1 MTNFIKTTSFA
12 AALALLGVPALAD
25 ITPEQV
31 VESLEAQ
38 GYTEV
43 MIVEDEQDNADADTL
58 VATATNADGVPVS
71 VVYNKGTGEVISATP
86 AEGQTGTA
94 DDNIGSQS
102 DPVNDPPEE
111 GGTGDTTE

>member
-12 AALALLGVPALAD
+12 AALALLGVPALAE

-31 VESLEAQ
+31 VESLEGQ

-43 MIVEDEQDNADADTL
+43 TIVEGEQGREDGDTL
-58 VATATNADGVPVS
+58 VANAVNADGVQVS

-94 DDNIGSQS
+94 AENVGSQS
-102 DPVNDPPEE
+102 DPVQDPDEE
-111 GGTGDTTE
+111 GGMGDTTE